1 MHLPDLLPLFE
12 IIKVMLMNWII
23 ATVYQRM
30 NEKQRLEKRTYRSR
44 KMRLLG
50 AGYIMSIECLM
61 AGIIHHHI
69 LYYFLYTFFKYYVNI
84 KRNRRYI

>member
-30 NEKQRLEKRTYRSR
+30 NEKQRLEKSTYRSR

-50 AGYIMSIECLM
+50 AGYIM
-61 AGIIHHHI
+61 
-69 LYYFLYTFFKYYVNI
+69 
-84 KRNRRYI
+84 